1 MVEAHAQILFA
12 APPDQSI
19 LLLDADTQG
28 VMRFAPRSVEL
39 QNQFRP
45 ATGAANPLPSGPVDA
60 VAVGPN
66 HVMYLALD
74 GQVYFATM
82 P

>member
-1 MVEAHAQILFA
+1 MLFTA
-12 APPDQSI
+12 LPDQSI
-19 LLLDADTQG
+19 LLLDADTQS
-28 VMRFAPRSVEL
+28 VLRFAPRTLEL

-45 ATGAANPLPSGPVDA
+45 QTGSANPIPNNRPVGA

-66 HVMYLALD
+66 HVLYLAVN
-74 GQVYFATM
+74 GQVYFATNM